1 MKIGVAIDSWK
12 LPIFKKYL
20 TKFTYEVLP
29 GITEDTL
36 SLIVITDNKEGLLKE
51 VTAANIECAEHRINR
66 N

>member
-20 TKFTYEVLP
+20 TKFTYETLP
-29 GITEDTL
+29 GVTEDTL
-36 SLIVITDNKEGLLKE
+36 SLIVITDDKDGLLKE
-51 VTAANIECAEHRINR
+51 VTAANRECAEHRINR